1 MTNAEYYHYTESG
14 LDYIHLADGFQF
26 VDSDRGRQLV
36 IEDIDG
42 LHQAIGKML
51 VTNKKNLSGKE
62 IRFLRQEML
71 MSQVTLAKLLEV
83 SEQAINRWEN
93 GKTGVPKPAE
103 ALIRLLYREHI
114 NTEGPGGESDIR
126 KSLKR
131 IADLEDEIDGMCTA
145 RKGIGSAWQVSLD
158 PLSEE
163 AA

>member
-1 MTNAEYYHYTESG
+1 MTSPKGHHYTESG
-14 LDYIHLADGFQF
+14 LDYIYLVSGYRIVDG
-26 VDSDRGRQLV
+26 DRGRRQLV

-42 LHQAIGKML
+42 LHIALGKML
-51 VTNKKNLSGKE
+51 ISNKKNLSGRE

-93 GKTGVPKPAE
+93 GKSGVPKPAE

-114 NTEGPGGESDIR
+114 KDPEDGSEIR

-131 IADLEDEIDGMCTA
+131 IADLEDQLDGDVTA
-145 RKGIGSAWQVSLD
+145 SKEGHSVWQLD
-158 PLSEE
+158 HKL